1 MFDIK
6 ISPRN
11 LMLILFITDVFQGFT
26 SGALH
31 LTHMIPDAWIP
42 YATAWLNFIV
52 FVNLTFL
59 TIFAGFAGPGVGP
72 LAKAPTMAEAKEIVA
87 QAVSAKLPTSAE
99 VQQIVAQ
106 VKDGGSS

>member
-1 MFDIK
+1 
-6 ISPRN
+6 
-11 LMLILFITDVFQGFT
+11 
-26 SGALH
+26 
-31 LTHMIPDAWIP
+31 MIPDAWIP

-72 LAKAPTMAEAKEIVA
+72 LAKAPTMAEAKDIVA
-87 QAVSAKLPTSAE
+87 QAVSAKPPTTAETKQIAAE

-106 VKDGGSS
+106 VKDGGSP